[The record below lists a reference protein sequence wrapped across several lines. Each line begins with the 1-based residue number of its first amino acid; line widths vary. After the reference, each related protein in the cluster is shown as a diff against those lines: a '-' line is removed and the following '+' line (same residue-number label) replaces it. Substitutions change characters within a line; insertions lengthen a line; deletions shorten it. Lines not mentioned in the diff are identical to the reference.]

1 MKIIPV
7 LFSITLGA
15 LAIGC
20 GGDVTGE
27 AMGKLKTFRDKACK
41 CTDVACA
48 EAAEKEFDD
57 WGEKNIERIKKA
69 KPSES
74 FEKEFR
80 KIQREA
86 RDCQEKLEEAARPK
100 EPAMPPADPPPPAAD
115 PAAPPAAD
123 PAAPPAAP
131 PATP

>member
-1 MKIIPV
+1 MKIIPL
-7 LFSITLGA
+7 LFTLSLGTLA
-15 LAIGC
+15 LGC

-41 CTDVACA
+41 CADVACA

-86 RDCQEKLEEAARPK
+86 RDCQEKLEEAAKPK
-100 EPAMPPADPPPPAAD
+100 EPTPPPPAPEVPPPAAD
-115 PAAPPAAD
+115 PAAPAGGS
-123 PAAPPAAP
+123 APP